1 MSVFKMIVYF
11 LNHLYFKF
19 VIAKTRFLSF
29 VATNYMSK
37 TQFQYFN
44 TLEIPEGTRKGT
56 SRLKTRLL
64 KENYS
69 CKLVLKCKVFSKNT
83 PT

>member
-1 MSVFKMIVYF
+1 MGNCFLFTMVFISFGCHNSDHYYFCHLYALPTNVVDSHIKNRYDIMSVFKIIVDF

-37 TQFQYFN
+37 T
-44 TLEIPEGTRKGT
+44 
-56 SRLKTRLL
+56 
-64 KENYS
+64 
-69 CKLVLKCKVFSKNT
+69 
-83 PT
+83 